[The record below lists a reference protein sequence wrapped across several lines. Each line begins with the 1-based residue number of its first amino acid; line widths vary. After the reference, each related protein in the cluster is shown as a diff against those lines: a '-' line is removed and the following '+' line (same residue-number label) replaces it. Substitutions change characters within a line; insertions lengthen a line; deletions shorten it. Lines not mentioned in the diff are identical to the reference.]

1 MLPRTSRWRGGFS
14 FVEKWTNSR
23 AAMLGFFI
31 GRGYSSA
38 AVAEMIS
45 DDEGKVSDATVRC
58 MAKKW
63 GLPLWGKRS
72 DCYLV
77 IPIKER
83 ERATI
88 HARAQQEGL
97 GDEEYCRRFIVAGTV
112 ERATYGKV
120 VRQDQFED
128 VT

>member
-14 FVEKWTNSR
+14 SFVEKWTNAR
-23 AAMLGFFI
+23 AAMLGFLI
-31 GRGYSSA
+31 GRGYSSV
-38 AVAEMIS
+38 AVAEAIG
-45 DDEGKVSDATVRC
+45 DGVSDATVRH

-72 DCYLV
+72 DCFLV

-97 GDEEYCRRFIVAGTV
+97 SVEEYCRRFIVAGTV
-112 ERATYGKV
+112 ERSTYGKV